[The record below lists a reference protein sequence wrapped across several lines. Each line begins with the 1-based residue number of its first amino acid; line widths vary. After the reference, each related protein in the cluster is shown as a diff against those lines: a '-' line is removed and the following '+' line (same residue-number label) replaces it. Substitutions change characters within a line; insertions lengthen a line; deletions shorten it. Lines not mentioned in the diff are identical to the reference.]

1 LQRRS
6 LDEAGPS
13 RIGSTLHRLP
23 LDSRPDSATWS
34 SPDVVYPVPV
44 SSEWGFPADSPVV
57 TGNPGMFYRDG
68 RERTDPY
75 TWAEFMSA
83 LSERVQAK
91 RQPAMVRAKYGVGFQ
106 MNGGDMPGWTFNPN
120 KPAEVVEFRHAISGS
135 VLVPKALIT
144 GPLDVAETQDYRK
157 RLAELIRQGETTP
170 LSPSRAV
177 SAFQHLSLLAPGDTD
192 LDADSPELRE
202 ALHAFRKLVGKA
214 EPDDPAY
221 ADLLMPAELV
231 ALEIYNQRIAR
242 YAVFQFSQQASMRQ
256 AVDLTSINRRLKREQ
271 RASRP
276 HIARLQQALADNG
289 LQTQTRQ
296 RKRTEPAH
304 FDGIAGKLTVGS
316 LDRFQLRNGL
326 LQTHGVLDPVT
337 VSMLGLPPMG
347 QDIFLPPSGPQCLVK
362 PEVEIAQH
370 CATTLGPNH
379 LAQRWGQQGQ
389 WWQSGALSGLGV
401 AFRR

>member
-1 LQRRS
+1 
-6 LDEAGPS
+6 
-13 RIGSTLHRLP
+13 
-23 LDSRPDSATWS
+23 
-34 SPDVVYPVPV
+34 
-44 SSEWGFPADSPVV
+44 
-57 TGNPGMFYRDG
+57 MFYRDG

-106 MNGGDMPGWTFNPN
+106 MNGGDMPGWTLNPD
-120 KPAEVVEFRHAISGS
+120 KPAEVVEFRHEISGS
-135 VLVPKALIT
+135 VLVPKTLIT

-170 LSPSRAV
+170 LSPSRVV
-177 SAFQHLSLLAPGDTD
+177 SAFQHLGVLAPGDTA

-231 ALEIYNQRIAR
+231 ALEVYNQRIAR

-256 AVDLTSINRRLKREQ
+256 AVDLTSINRRLKSQQ

-304 FDGIAGKLTVGS
+304 FDGIAGKLTLGS

-326 LQTHGVLDPVT
+326 LQTHGLLDPVT
-337 VSMLGLPPMG
+337 VAMLGLPPMG
-347 QDIFLPPSGPQCLVK
+347 QDIFLPPSGPQCPLK
-362 PEVEIAQH
+362 PEVEMAQH
-370 CATTLGPNH
+370 CETTLGPNH

-389 WWQSGALSGLGV
+389 WWQPGALSGLGV